1 MNKKGQRVPPPGSA
15 AGALIGLITL
25 VIIFYIILIPA
36 AEREKLLASSE
47 PQASQINRVL
57 PSNVLLSEQIGMLYG
72 ADQDQYD
79 HRIPNMLLK
88 DTTES
93 ILIAQENSFM
103 IKKGLSAQYKTITF
117 NLADPENTDNVLIS
131 FNLPQHTGTL
141 KLILNGNTVFEGEI
155 TTTSPAPIK
164 ISKRFLQAQN
174 TLQLEVHGFGVPAK
188 VFAFENFKIIG
199 DVMNVNKQQATH
211 LISITEAEYS
221 GIEKAYLDYMPICS
235 QKTIGNMEIYVN
247 TKQVFAGIPECN
259 SLGRIELAKEELN
272 LGRNEIKFKQLT
284 GTNSIEQARLKTTI
298 ESRKGW
304 SSYFYITDDTYNQVQ
319 RGKKIVMDIEFTD
332 DGHTKIA
339 QTSINSQLDSIDQTS
354 PYSSRDISRAIKKGK
369 NYAAIKPENNM
380 NIIKAEI
387 RIE

>member
-25 VIIFYIILIPA
+25 VIIFYIILIPS

-47 PQASQINRVL
+47 PQASQINRAL

-72 ADQDQYD
+72 ADKDNYE
-79 HRIPNMLLK
+79 HVIPNMLLK
-88 DTTES
+88 ETTES
-93 ILIAQENSFM
+93 MLITQENSFM

-141 KLILNGNTVFEGEI
+141 KLIANDNTIFEGEI

-164 ISKRFLQAQN
+164 INKELLKTQN

-188 VFAFENFKIIG
+188 IYAFENFKIIG
-199 DVMNVNKQQATH
+199 DIMNVNKQQAIH
-211 LISITEAEYS
+211 LISITDAEYA
-221 GIEKAYLDYMPICS
+221 GMDKAYLDYMPMCS
-235 QKTIGNMEIYVN
+235 QKTIGDMEIYIN

-272 LGRNEIKFKQLT
+272 LGRNEIKFKQLK
-284 GTNSIEQARLKTTI
+284 GTNSIEHAKLKTSI
-298 ESRKGW
+298 DSRKGW

-319 RGKKIVMDIEFTD
+319 RGKKVVIDIEFAD
-332 DGHTKIA
+332 DGYTKIA
-339 QTSINSQLDSIDQTS
+339 QTSVNSQLDSIDQTS
-354 PYSSRDISRAIKKGK
+354 PYFSRDISKAIKKGK
-369 NYAAIKPENNM
+369 NYAAIKPETNV
-380 NIIKAEI
+380 NIIKTEI